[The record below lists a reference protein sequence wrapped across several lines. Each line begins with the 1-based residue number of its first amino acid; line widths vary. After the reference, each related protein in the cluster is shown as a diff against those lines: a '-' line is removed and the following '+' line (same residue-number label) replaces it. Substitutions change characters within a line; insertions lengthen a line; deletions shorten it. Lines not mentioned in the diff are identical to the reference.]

1 MGGTISGPGA
11 VGERCGVA
19 YSDINYDAASG
30 RGVYAEVSTK
40 VPCAKLTSS
49 VGGPGSDSVSTLSG
63 GLGNGLATA
72 AVAFSATVRGIED
85 VKLTKGCPRQRKGCR

>member
-19 YSDINYDAASG
+19 YSDINHDAASG
-30 RGVYAEVSTK
+30 RWVYAEVSTK

-72 AVAFSATVRGIED
+72 AVAFSVTVRGIED
-85 VKLTKGCPRQRKGCR
+85 VKLTKGCPRQ